1 MQAGMHCTRMCQVQA
16 NSIMKFN
23 FKANSR
29 RHQLDSQLD
38 TNWVFP
44 KPKYVQIDP
53 TRCNYMEPQEWS
65 FQATRINSLVQ
76 HSCLFSFLVFLLRM
90 KSSSFHVRVFSFG
103 RSFSASSALASV
115 LHHDIGLYGS
125 PWHWGGSGSFIDR
138 SPRHWGRALIANPW
152 NSHHHPDIEENST
165 TWLVGHDGGVI
176 EITLNL
182 GFMLPWEWKV
192 FLGKSLKV
200 TKGGAGGWESE
211 SPICKLSQ
219 PSRGLEN

>member
-1 MQAGMHCTRMCQVQA
+1 MLNICSSGRVSWAMQAGMHCTRMCQVQA

-53 TRCNYMEPQEWS
+53 TRCNYMEPEEWS
-65 FQATRINSLVQ
+65 FQATTINSLVQ

-115 LHHDIGLYGS
+115 LHYDIVSLVVWWFTVTLCCTRVDRDIGEGPAS
-125 PWHWGGSGSFIDR
+125 
-138 SPRHWGRALIANPW
+138 LIA
-152 NSHHHPDIEENST
+152 HRDIEE
-165 TWLVGHDGGVI
+165 
-176 EITLNL
+176 E
-182 GFMLPWEWKV
+182 P
-192 FLGKSLKV
+192 
-200 TKGGAGGWESE
+200 
-211 SPICKLSQ
+211 
-219 PSRGLEN
+219 